1 MSFADLAQ
9 SLLERKQQIDHA
21 RVNEKAEEIAHVY
34 LKKLEQPDL
43 RSMGT
48 ILHDG
53 VSFSCIGYCNTMT
66 PQEKMEVAKKLA
78 EAPYGFKVDA
88 CFDYNNGNRIV
99 ISPN

>member
-21 RVNEKAEEIAHVY
+21 RVNEIAEEIAHAY

-43 RSMGT
+43 RSLGT

-53 VSFSCIGYCNTMT
+53 VSFSCIDYCAGMSVN
-66 PQEKMEVAKKLA
+66 EKRAVAALLT
-78 EAPYGFKVDA
+78 ESPYEFKVDA
-88 CFDYNNGNRIV
+88 DFDYNSGNRIV
-99 ISPN
+99 ISP